1 MRILFVT
8 HRFPFP
14 PRDGARVRAF
24 HSLRHL
30 ARRHEVTVLAPV
42 RSEEEAKAGIG
53 LAEHCHSHRSEQL
66 GRNRAL
72 AQMALC
78 LPTRKPSSLGYFH
91 SASLARWARA
101 KLAAGAFDFA
111 FVHCSSVAHYVLG
124 QNSVPKVLDFVDM
137 DSQKWLDYAPVKPWP
152 LSTGYGLEGRKLQAW
167 ERHLA
172 EHFDLC
178 TVATRREA
186 QSARDIGITT
196 PVEVFP
202 NGVDLEFFAPGSE
215 SYEEDHICFVG
226 RMDYFPN
233 EQCMVTFCA
242 EVLPRI
248 RQVRPAARLTIVGA
262 NPTATVRKL
271 AELDGV
277 TVTGT
282 VDDVRPY
289 VRRAAVAVAPLF
301 IARGT
306 QNKILEAMALGT
318 PVVASDLAAAGVDAV
333 PGEHLLA
340 AGSSEGLAGAVT
352 TLLSNPSERARLA
365 EAGRLRVATCHSW
378 ESAMARLDGI
388 LADHI
393 AGIRQQA
400 A

>member
-1 MRILFVT
+1 M
-8 HRFPFP
+8 
-14 PRDGARVRAF
+14 
-24 HSLRHL
+24 
-30 ARRHEVTVLAPV
+30 LAPV
-42 RSEEEAKAGIG
+42 RSEEEAKAGDG
-53 LAEHCHSHRSEQL
+53 LAEHCHGYKAEQL
-66 GRNRAL
+66 GRSRAL
-72 AQMALC
+72 TQMVLC

-91 SASLARWARA
+91 SASLVRWAKA
-101 KLAAGAFDFA
+101 KLGAGAFDLV

-124 QNSVPKVLDFVDM
+124 DNSVPKVLDFVDM

-152 LSTGYGLEGRKLQAW
+152 LSLGYGLEGRKLQAW

-172 EHFDLC
+172 DRFDLC

-186 QSARDIGITT
+186 QSARDLGITT

-202 NGVDLEFFAPGSE
+202 NGVDLDFFTPGNE
-215 SYEEDHICFVG
+215 PYEEDHICFMG

-233 EQCMVTFCA
+233 EQCMVEFCA

-248 RQVRPAARLTIVGA
+248 RQSRPAARLTIVGA
-262 NPTATVRKL
+262 NPTAAVRKL
-271 AELDGV
+271 ADIDGV

-289 VRRAAVAVAPLF
+289 VRRAAVAVAPLA

-306 QNKILEAMALGT
+306 QNKVLEAMALGT

-340 AGSSEGLAGAVT
+340 AGTPDGLAEAVVR
-352 TLLSNPSERARLA
+352 LLSDPAERSRLA

-388 LADHI
+388 LAEHI
-393 AGIRQQA
+393 AGVSQQA

>member
-14 PRDGARVRAF
+14 PHDGARVRAF

-30 ARRHEVTVLAPV
+30 ACRHEVTVLAPL
-42 RSEEEAKAGIG
+42 RSEEEAKAGEG
-53 LAEHCHSHRSEQL
+53 LAEHCHSYKAEQL
-66 GRNRAL
+66 GRSRAL
-72 AQMALC
+72 TQMVLC

-101 KLAAGAFDFA
+101 ELEAGAFDLV

-124 QNSVPKVLDFVDM
+124 ENSVPKVLDFVDM
-137 DSQKWLDYAPVKPWP
+137 DSQKWLDYAPVKSWP
-152 LSTGYGLEGRKLQAW
+152 LSVGYGLEGRKLQAW

-172 EHFDLC
+172 DRFDVC
-178 TVATRREA
+178 TVTTRREA
-186 QSARDIGITT
+186 ESARAIGITT

-202 NGVDLEFFAPGSE
+202 NGVDLDFFTPGSE
-215 SYEEDHICFVG
+215 PYEEDHICFVG

-233 EQCMVTFCA
+233 QQCMAAFCA

-248 RQVRPAARLTIVGA
+248 RQLRPAARLTIVGA
-262 NPTATVRKL
+262 NPTAAVRKL
-271 AELDGV
+271 AEIEGV

-289 VRRAAVAVAPLF
+289 VRRAAIAVAPLS

-340 AGSSEGLAGAVT
+340 AGTPEGLAKAVAG
-352 TLLSNPSERARLA
+352 LLSDPAERTRLA
-365 EAGRLRVATCHSW
+365 EAGRRRVETCHSW
-378 ESAMARLDGI
+378 DAAMTRLDEI

-393 AGIRQQA
+393 AGVSRQA